1 MHTHVYAND
10 QEIASK
16 AVGGDGASNS
26 AFPDPCWSPPA
37 PSAGP
42 VVISYPN
49 SCKATHITNGTATV
63 FICGK
68 EVARA
73 DQSYFSTSTGN
84 EGATQAFAKGFAT
97 GVITGKAY
105 FAQWSSDVVFE
116 GFGVPRHQ
124 DMVSHNHGSMPSN
137 TPLFPY
143 ISRGWFSHDCSAEEK
158 KIERACKPES
168 ENSDSKKELKKQS
181 KLAALLKKLKGKK
194 PVGRRGKDGK
204 HWTDDHCGG
213 LHFSLDSASAAQE
226 YAKEMQDVFNKIPDE
241 LNLLGA
247 LENEL
252 KDMAVRAGTKA
263 AGKFLLKA
271 GAKQLGGSTIPL
283 AGNIAMGLWSVY
295 DAAVAIGDVGE
306 IKAVATETLEQLDML
321 KNKFGDIQ
329 KLAKEFENFKNL
341 PLAEQAEKA
350 QALGAEG
357 QDLLATL
364 NDCTRA
370 RKCNLV
376 PYGADGAGN
385 LLGQNKNSKVE
396 SAKGGGCCNGQT
408 GHHLIPGGSVKETC
422 PNYDHATAPTVCV
435 EGTSQ
440 NHGSHKRVHEAL
452 AQAHQAKKKLGK
464 VAADGTMSMDDAID
478 AAADSHKEAFPLS
491 RCSKKCIKAQ
501 LAAYY
506 AICRGSRAKAVNSQA
521 KPLGPTGNGPT

>member
-1 MHTHVYAND
+1 
-10 QEIASK
+10 
-16 AVGGDGASNS
+16 
-26 AFPDPCWSPPA
+26 
-37 PSAGP
+37 
-42 VVISYPN
+42 
-49 SCKATHITNGTATV
+49 
-63 FICGK
+63 
-68 EVARA
+68 
-73 DQSYFSTSTGN
+73 
-84 EGATQAFAKGFAT
+84 
-97 GVITGKAY
+97 
-105 FAQWSSDVVFE
+105 
-116 GFGVPRHQ
+116 
-124 DMVSHNHGSMPSN
+124 
-137 TPLFPY
+137 
-143 ISRGWFSHDCSAEEK
+143 
-158 KIERACKPES
+158 
-168 ENSDSKKELKKQS
+168 
-181 KLAALLKKLKGKK
+181 
-194 PVGRRGKDGK
+194 
-204 HWTDDHCGG
+204 
-213 LHFSLDSASAAQE
+213 
-226 YAKEMQDVFNKIPDE
+226 
-241 LNLLGA
+241 
-247 LENEL
+247 
-252 KDMAVRAGTKA
+252 
-263 AGKFLLKA
+263 
-271 GAKQLGGSTIPL
+271 
-283 AGNIAMGLWSVY
+283 VY

-321 KNKFGDIQ
+321 KQKLGDIQ
-329 KLAKEFENFKNL
+329 KLGKEFENFKNL
-341 PLAEQAEKA
+341 TPAEQAEKA